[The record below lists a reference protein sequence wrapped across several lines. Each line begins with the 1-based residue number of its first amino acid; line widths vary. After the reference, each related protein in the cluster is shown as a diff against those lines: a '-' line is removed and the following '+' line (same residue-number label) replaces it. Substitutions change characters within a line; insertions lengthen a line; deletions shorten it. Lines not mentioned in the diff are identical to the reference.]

1 MKTLTSPKRVVL
13 LALLGAALLA
23 PEAARAQTLE
33 LGDCGP
39 AVSSLQRGLNAARFP
54 AGPVDGCYGPATRYA
69 VLAAQLAHGLHPD
82 GVAGSL
88 TRAALK
94 RPLPFGARSRASGRH
109 VEVSLDR
116 QVLAIVRDG
125 RVVSVYAAS
134 TGKRGYE
141 TPRGTYRV
149 YRREV
154 NGWSSQY
161 DVPLPWVS
169 FFHRGYAVH
178 AGTVPG
184 YPASHGCVRVPKPF
198 AASIYRRMPNG
209 SSVVVY

>member
-1 MKTLTSPKRVVL
+1 MKTLTSPRRLAL
-13 LALLGAALLA
+13 LALVALGLVA
-23 PEAARAQTLE
+23 PEAAQAETLE

-39 AVSSLQRGLNAARFP
+39 AVAALQRSLDAARFP
-54 AGPVDGCYGPATRYA
+54 SGGVDGCYGRATRYA
-69 VLAAQLAHGLHPD
+69 VLAVQLAHRLRPD
-82 GVAGSL
+82 GVAGTL
-88 TRAALK
+88 TRAALRK
-94 RPLPFGARSRASGRH
+94 PLPFAARSRAAGRH

-125 RVVSVYAAS
+125 RIVAVYAAS

-149 YRREV
+149 YRKDV
-154 NGWSSQY
+154 DGWSYQY
-161 DVPLPWVS
+161 SVPLPWVS
-169 FFHRGYAVH
+169 YFHRGYAVH
-178 AGTVPG
+178 EGKIPG

-198 AASIYRRMPNG
+198 APSIYRRMPNG